1 MSAVFITLEGSEGAG
16 KSSLMRVIRKWLE
29 DRGDSVVSCRE
40 PGGTP
45 TGEVIRE
52 ILLDRNHSGILPLT
66 ELLLLFASRAQLLEQ
81 VIKPALVD
89 GKSVICDRF
98 VDASYAYQGGGRQF
112 PLAQINQLEKLVVA
126 DTMPALTIL
135 LDVPVD
141 IGLRRAQ
148 NTGAPDRFES
158 EQRVFFE
165 RVRKAYLQ
173 RARQHP
179 ERIVV
184 VDASA
189 RQSAVRKQVL
199 AILEQRL

>member
-1 MSAVFITLEGSEGAG
+1 MSAVFISLEGSEGAG
-16 KSSLMRVIRKWLE
+16 KSSLMRVVGKWLE
-29 DRGDSVVSCRE
+29 DRGDTVVSCRE

-45 TGEVIRE
+45 TGEAIRD
-52 ILLDRNHSGILPLT
+52 ILLDRSRSGILPLT
-66 ELLLLFASRAQLLEQ
+66 ELLLIFASRSQLLEQ
-81 VIKPALVD
+81 TIKPALAA

-98 VDASYAYQGGGRQF
+98 VDASYAYQGGGRQQ
-112 PLAQINQLEKLVVA
+112 PLEQIKQLQQLVVA
-126 DTMPALTIL
+126 ETMPKLTIL
-135 LDVPVD
+135 LDVPVK
-141 IGLRRAQ
+141 IGLLRAQ
-148 NTGAPDRFES
+148 KTGEPDRFES

-189 RQSAVRKQVL
+189 RQSAVRKQIL
-199 AILEQRL
+199 SILEQRL